1 MRIATGGISHETSTF
16 SKFPTRYRDF
26 ETDYGVYRDQ
36 EIIKR
41 FRGTNICTG
50 GFIDG
55 AEKHGFELVPLLWAF
70 AYPNGLI
77 VRQDY
82 EALKEEFLERLRS
95 AERAGG
101 PVDGALLD
109 LHGAMIVEGIDDG
122 DGDFI
127 AAVRDVLGPDRPIV
141 VTQDLHGNH
150 TQRRVDV
157 ADIIVGYDTYPHVDM
172 RERGREAADLIVGTL
187 DGDFI
192 PTMAMRKLPLI
203 WSASLQVTAQPPM
216 DEVMR
221 KAHSLEERA
230 GIVCVTVSTAFPY
243 ADVPEVGASVIVVTD
258 NNWELAQSTADE
270 LGAWIWEHRQRWYVR
285 PPQVRE
291 AIAAG
296 EELGK
301 YPIVLADE
309 GDNTGGGTPGDST
322 EVLETFLDLKLNDA
336 VVLYIVD
343 PEVAQQA
350 HAAGAGATIAVSL
363 GGKSDPMQG
372 PPVEGE
378 FEVVAVTDGAF
389 TYDGP
394 MFAGL
399 TSDMGRSAWLRQDG
413 VSAVVVTARQQPF
426 DTAFARTLG
435 IDVKAMRYVCVKSA
449 AHFRSGFGPIAGSIF
464 NVNARCFHAA
474 DYKELTFRRPAE
486 APFPVGSPPN
496 PFTASPRS

>member
-1 MRIATGGISHETSTF
+1 MRIATGGISHETSTLI
-16 SKFPTRYRDF
+16 KFPTRYGDF
-26 ETDYGVYRDQ
+26 EHGYGIYRDQ
-36 EIIKR
+36 EIIER

-55 AEKHGFELVPLLWAF
+55 AQTHGFDLVPLLWAF
-70 AYPNGLI
+70 GYPSGLI
-77 VRQDY
+77 ARQDY
-82 EALKEEFLERLRS
+82 DSLKEEFLERLRS
-95 AERAGG
+95 AERAHG

-127 AAVRDVLGPDRPIV
+127 AAVRDVLGPDRPII

-157 ADIIVGYDTYPHVDM
+157 ADIIVGFDTYPHVDM
-172 RERGREAADLIVGTL
+172 RDRGREAADLMVGTL
-187 DGDFI
+187 KGDFS

-203 WSASLQVTAQPPM
+203 WSVSQQVTAHPPM

-221 KAHSLEERA
+221 RAHSLEGRP
-230 GIVCVTVSTAFPY
+230 GILCVTVSTAFPY

-258 NNWELAQSTADE
+258 NDRKLAQSTADE
-270 LGAWIWEHRQRWYVR
+270 LGAWIWEHRERWYAR
-285 PPQVRE
+285 PLPVRE

-296 EELGK
+296 EKLGK
-301 YPIVLADE
+301 YPVVLADE
-309 GDNTGGGTPGDST
+309 ADNTGGGTPGDST
-322 EVLETFLDLKLNDA
+322 EVLRTFLDLKLNDA

-350 HAAGAGATIAVSL
+350 HAAGAGATVAVSL
-363 GGKSDPMQG
+363 GGKSDPVQG

-378 FEVVAVTDGAF
+378 FEVVSVTDGAF
-389 TYDGP
+389 NYDGP

-399 TSDMGRSAWLRQDG
+399 TGDMGCSAWLRQDG
-413 VSAVVVTARQQPF
+413 VSAVVVTSREQPF
-426 DTAFARTLG
+426 DSAFARTLG

-449 AHFRSGFGPIAGSIF
+449 AHFRSGFEPIAGSIF
-464 NVNARCFHAA
+464 NVNARCLHAA
-474 DYKELTFRRPAE
+474 DFKELTFRRPTE
-486 APFPVGSPPN
+486 APFPAGSPAN
-496 PFTASPRS
+496 PFTPSPRS